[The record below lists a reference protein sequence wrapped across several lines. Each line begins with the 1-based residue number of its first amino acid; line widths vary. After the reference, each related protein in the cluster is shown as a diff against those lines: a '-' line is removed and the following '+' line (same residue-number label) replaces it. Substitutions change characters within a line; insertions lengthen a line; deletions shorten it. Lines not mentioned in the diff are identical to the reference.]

1 MSELIKERF
10 LMKWSSTRKEIHTRK
25 LRVQSSPVQSSPVQ
39 SLIACLD
46 VTRHVIMAQFFE
58 NLNEPGIKVNSR
70 NKRGLLGSSARD
82 QISLQTFILNE
93 IQPDRHCE
101 QMASREG
108 EKIGNVDLK

>member
-25 LRVQSSPVQSSPVQ
+25 LRVQSSPVQSSPI
-39 SLIACLD
+39 LIACLD

-70 NKRGLLGSSARD
+70 NKRGLLGSSVQD

>member
-10 LMKWSSTRKEIHTRK
+10 LMKWSSTRKEIQTRK
-25 LRVQSSPVQSSPVQ
+25 LRVQSSPVQSNL
-39 SLIACLD
+39 SL
-46 VTRHVIMAQFFE
+46 HVWKPSFFE

-70 NKRGLLGSSARD
+70 NKRGLLGSSVQD

>member
-25 LRVQSSPVQSSPVQ
+25 LRVQSSPVQS
-39 SLIACLD
+39 LIACLD
-46 VTRHVIMAQFFE
+46 VTRHDIMAQFFE